1 MHERTAR
8 LRNLKQQ
15 HNLTGKRISE
25 ILGRNHN
32 TAMIWLMAET
42 TRVIPEHCLR
52 VLELEFGSSDGQQ
65 TDRAAD

>member
-15 HNLTGKRISE
+15 HNLTGKQIAE

-52 VLELEFGSSDGQQ
+52 VLELELKDNNAEGQE
-65 TDRAAD
+65 